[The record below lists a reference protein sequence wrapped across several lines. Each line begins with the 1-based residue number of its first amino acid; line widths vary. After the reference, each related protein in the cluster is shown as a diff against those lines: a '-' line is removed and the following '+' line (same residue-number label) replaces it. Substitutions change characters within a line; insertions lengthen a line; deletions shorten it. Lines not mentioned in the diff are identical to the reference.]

1 MADTYRTIV
10 VGTDGSPTARIAET
24 TAALLARANDA
35 ALVVASAARDDLQ
48 RAEATA
54 ASAAEQARAIWSN
67 VVPYASP
74 DDPASALVA
83 IARER
88 SADLLVVGNRGMT
101 GRTAFLLGSVPDRV
115 SHSAPCDLLIV
126 KTSDADGTAPRSY
139 RKVLLATDGSQTSLQ
154 AVRRGFALAHRLGA
168 KPVLFYGG
176 HPKTAEIVF
185 REVAREFLP
194 AGMLES
200 ESAAGDPADAIGRV
214 ATTGGYDLIVI
225 GNRGMPGGRFHLGSV
240 PNKVSH
246 ASPTDLLIV
255 RTTAAQIEELERGQ
269 GAVVTLAGHSL
280 AVYRDDSGGVHR
292 LSPKCTHMGC
302 TVGWNPDARTWDCPC
317 HGSRYDALGRVIHGP
332 AAENLAPIG
341 EGG

>member
-101 GRTAFLLGSVPDRV
+101 GRTAFLLGSV
-115 SHSAPCDLLIV
+115 
-126 KTSDADGTAPRSY
+126 RSY

-341 EGG
+341 EAG